1 MRWALS
7 LVLLGFVAVVIGAG
21 TFAYFSDTEES
32 TGNYI
37 AAGTLNLVV
46 AGEDP
51 LSKKLNYTELKGY
64 VYPGWSDSTWFPVE
78 NDGSINGTLYLNVSY
93 TDGPGD
99 TPEPEPTP
107 DNGELSQYLYVKIYY
122 SDDTTFDVS
131 EVVWKGNVSDWS
143 GEIELGDLPAGATK
157 YIKVEASI
165 DSDVGNVIQGDT
177 LTVDVTF
184 KLKQKV

>member
-7 LVLLGFVAVVIGAG
+7 LVLLGFVAVVVGAG
-21 TFAYFSDTEES
+21 TFAYFSDTEKS

-37 AAGTLNLVV
+37 AAGTLNLIV

-51 LSKKLNYTELKGY
+51 LSSNVTYSDD
-64 VYPGWSDSTWFPVE
+64 VYPGWGDSTYFPVE
-78 NDGSINGTLYLNVSY
+78 NDGSINGTLYLDVSY

-122 SDDTTFDVS
+122 SEDATFDAS